1 MQANPELEITLTDF
15 LWRFLEGCCKGSW
28 ASQVALVVKNT
39 TANSGDMRDM
49 GSVPELGR
57 APGGGHGN
65 PLQYS
70 CWGIQGQR
78 SLVGYSP

>member
-39 TANSGDMRDM
+39 TANSGDMKD
-49 GSVPELGR
+49 
-57 APGGGHGN
+57 
-65 PLQYS
+65 
-70 CWGIQGQR
+70 
-78 SLVGYSP
+78 VG